1 MQHMNRRSMFKLAG
15 AGSAMVAGA
24 ALPVVGRLATEQ
36 ANRFGF
42 KATLGLPEPPL
53 PSYATYVVEGNL
65 DLDTGTG
72 LMTSR
77 MLAGHPGAPSE
88 IGLPGLTRVIKV
100 VGVDRQEGDK
110 LAVHGI
116 VEDRS
121 QLQPGESPQVEL
133 LIDRRRGVVHAP
145 FGDRSVT
152 LSIG

>member
-1 MQHMNRRSMFKLAG
+1 
-15 AGSAMVAGA
+15 
-24 ALPVVGRLATEQ
+24 
-36 ANRFGF
+36 
-42 KATLGLPEPPL
+42 
-53 PSYATYVVEGNL
+53 
-65 DLDTGTG
+65 
-72 LMTSR
+72 MTSR

-145 FGDRSVT
+145 FADRSVT